1 MGSWHK
7 MVAPGG
13 GNSRSK
19 MRKAWVYLG
28 IMRGRKWDVKV
39 DAGENSEAPS
49 VKRCLSHP
57 GDEWGLDMRTPET
70 QLLSVLLP
78 DHAESPGNTTPSS
91 SDSLS
96 TCHETYSSQWGMARA
111 LVSRSL
117 PRLSVRSQASLG
129 CPLTPTHFTVP

>member
-1 MGSWHK
+1 
-7 MVAPGG
+7 
-13 GNSRSK
+13 
-19 MRKAWVYLG
+19 
-28 IMRGRKWDVKV
+28 MRGRKWDVKV

-117 PRLSVRSQASLG
+117 PRLSVRSQASPG
-129 CPLTPTHFTVP
+129 CPLTPTHFTVPDLCLAPCFSGYPISSCLKMVFVLRD